1 MKRPIYEED
10 ITDNEYTFLRV
21 SVAWNTDEDTA
32 NELPTNVF
40 IKVPTHIYDSN
51 EDLNLS
57 GMIEDYFG
65 YGVDDIYPM
74 EVDERDIKHIK
85 DWLLWTADDGLVE
98 DVLPDTRYDEPTNGM
113 TQESRAKPTLL
124 TDKEVAVIDK
134 IVDGSK
140 VDWFALVVGKLGG
153 WFVNDL
159 DNKIQISVSDGL
171 DELCR
176 GVCKGNWQDL
186 YGFTHQDVG
195 IWNHLM
201 DKLRLNPS
209 YKVEDEEISRKLVN
223 EGAGAGYTVRINDL
237 KFGKILDKK
246 HVQDKKTHDD
256 YYVCQVEILPGE
268 YEIEAEDYD
277 NDFFWQ
283 EHELGDTPTAKIDGG
298 VATIVY
304 STNSQDEDEADMEL
318 HNELEN
324 QELDISFDYG
334 YGWVHA
340 DLPKDSPIES
350 DKVNV
355 KNSTFYGGIDKI
367 ELNAPD
373 LADAVND
380 GHQSIYYQD
389 EDDVPEEDEEP
400 INESFGD
407 ENGWRVFDYGEDFP
421 FTERYAVFDY
431 DGYEFFISHNGG
443 VGSCSDDAIDEIDSD
458 KISDILE
465 IEIKGKTYRPKEL
478 DSDEISNN
486 RIVQKGLKLIKVKY
500 QYEQED

>member
-1 MKRPIYEED
+1 
-10 ITDNEYTFLRV
+10 
-21 SVAWNTDEDTA
+21 
-32 NELPTNVF
+32 
-40 IKVPTHIYDSN
+40 
-51 EDLNLS
+51 
-57 GMIEDYFG
+57 
-65 YGVDDIYPM
+65 
-74 EVDERDIKHIK
+74 
-85 DWLLWTADDGLVE
+85 
-98 DVLPDTRYDEPTNGM
+98 
-113 TQESRAKPTLL
+113 
-124 TDKEVAVIDK
+124 
-134 IVDGSK
+134 
-140 VDWFALVVGKLGG
+140 
-153 WFVNDL
+153 
-159 DNKIQISVSDGL
+159 
-171 DELCR
+171 
-176 GVCKGNWQDL
+176 
-186 YGFTHQDVG
+186 
-195 IWNHLM
+195 
-201 DKLRLNPS
+201 
-209 YKVEDEEISRKLVN
+209 
-223 EGAGAGYTVRINDL
+223 
-237 KFGKILDKK
+237 
-246 HVQDKKTHDD
+246 
-256 YYVCQVEILPGE
+256 
-268 YEIEAEDYD
+268 
-277 NDFFWQ
+277 
-283 EHELGDTPTAKIDGG
+283 
-298 VATIVY
+298 
-304 STNSQDEDEADMEL
+304 MEL

-443 VGSCSDDAIDEIDSD
+443 VVSCSDDAIDEIDSD